1 MKESLNIT
9 TLAELQ
15 TVPYTD
21 LLAAYAKADPAVNP
35 SLVIDDPFLKADWRE
50 NFSFGGDIMIGDN
63 GDEEAV
69 VQIISGRYPHLT
81 PPSPLSALTT
91 TPPSSLLPRY
101 TQYHRNPQRIRYF
114 LDYREGR
121 ASRQTT

>member
-21 LLAAYAKADPAVNP
+21 LLAAYAKADPAVSP
-35 SLVIDDPFLKADWRE
+35 SLVIDDPFLKADWRD

-69 VQIISGRYPHLT
+69 VQIVSGRYPHLT
-81 PPSPLSALTT
+81 PPPPLSALTT
-91 TPPSSLLPRY
+91 TPPSSLLPPPLMHPISPQSSTY
-101 TQYHRNPQRIRYF
+101 TIF
-114 LDYREGR
+114 
-121 ASRQTT
+121 SRLPRRKS